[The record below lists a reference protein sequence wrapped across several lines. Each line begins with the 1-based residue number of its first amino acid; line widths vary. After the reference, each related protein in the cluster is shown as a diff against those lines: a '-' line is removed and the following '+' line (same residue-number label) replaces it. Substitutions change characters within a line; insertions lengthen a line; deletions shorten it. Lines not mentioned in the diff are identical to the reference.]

1 MQHGQ
6 HGRKILLKEIMWKSE
21 SLVLPG
27 VITDDPKTISQ
38 IEVFNQGSQ
47 GNDSGRIGR
56 IKSPWQVFGGHQFEH
71 LYGAGHFTDG
81 DIEEEFQVGAHA
93 FELVGLVL
101 RWEDEFIA
109 KFFVQG
115 ILGQGIELE
124 PMVRQVFELKS
135 GFIEGKQGVVEHTEA
150 EAAVLEV
157 IGEDPVPKT
166 FNIGGNGGLEDQ
178 FIIGDFSWLCE
189 DGQVVVKVE
198 IIGFVQEVG
207 QFVIEGIADIF
218 CGQFLAGGGAEVDTG
233 GADPDAMRQELVGEE
248 LEKLLLL
255 EAIGQLHR
263 EAGAKLAVGKNG
275 MNAWEGI
282 GWVGINQE

>member
-1 MQHGQ
+1 
-6 HGRKILLKEIMWKSE
+6 MWQCE
-21 SLVLPG
+21 GLVLPG
-27 VITDDPKTISQ
+27 IIADDPKTISQ
-38 IEVFNQGSQ
+38 IEVFNQGRK
-47 GNDSGRIGR
+47 GNDSGRIGSMN
-56 IKSPWQVFGGHQFEH
+56 SPWKVFGGHQFEH
-71 LYGAGHFTDG
+71 LYGAGYFTDG
-81 DIEEEFQVGAHA
+81 DMEEEFQVGAHA
-93 FELVGLVL
+93 VELVGLVF
-101 RWEDEFIA
+101 RREDEFVAI
-109 KFFVQG
+109 FIVQG
-115 ILGQGIELE
+115 ILGKGIELE
-124 PMVRQVFELKS
+124 PMVRQVVELKRF
-135 GFIEGKQGVVEHTEA
+135 FIEGQQGVIEHTEA
-150 EAAVLEV
+150 EAAVFQV

-233 GADPDAMRQELVGEE
+233 GANPDAMRQELVREE

-255 EAIGQLHR
+255 EAIGQFHR
-263 EAGAKLAVGKNG
+263 EAGAKLALGKNG
-275 MNAWEGI
+275 INAWEGI